1 VTLFDNGHTY
11 QLGDVDHDGKVTIT
25 DVTVLID
32 YLLGSQE
39 DACLICADV
48 DLDGKVT
55 ITDVTELIDML
66 LGGN

>member
-1 VTLFDNGHTY
+1 M
-11 QLGDVDHDGKVTIT
+11 IT

-48 DLDGKVT
+48 DHDGDVT
-55 ITDVTELIDML
+55 ISDVTELIDML